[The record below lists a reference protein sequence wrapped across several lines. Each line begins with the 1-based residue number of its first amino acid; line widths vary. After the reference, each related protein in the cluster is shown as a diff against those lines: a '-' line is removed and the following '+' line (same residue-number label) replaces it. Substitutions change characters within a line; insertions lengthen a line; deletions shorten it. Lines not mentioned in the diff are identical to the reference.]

1 MTTRKVDLGDLVKQA
16 DLRHYATKED
26 LANLK
31 VWLITIAFGAAIGVG
46 GIVIAILRL
55 WK

>member
-1 MTTRKVDLGDLVKQA
+1 VTTGKVDLGDLVKQA

-31 VWLITIAFGAAIGVG
+31 VWLITITFGAAIAVG
-46 GIVIAILRL
+46 GIVVAILRL